1 MPSTSLNRRES
12 LNRSRVL
19 RAAVELADSEGAEA
33 VSMRRLADRLGVVPM
48 ALYKHVSDK
57 EDLLD
62 GMVEQVIGEIPSAA
76 LRAEV
81 EDGEL
86 SWGQGVKA
94 AVFAARDMLLRHPW
108 ARRTIETRTRRS
120 RAVLAHMDAVTRM
133 HLAGGLTPDL
143 VHHSMHALGNRI
155 WGFSP
160 ELFNDPA
167 GAAAPGSP
175 GGAPARPRPPRAAAA
190 VDPADFP
197 GILAV
202 AGDAAARRP
211 GAVGCDEDFEL
222 AFAIDLIVDAVA
234 RRHADGWASA
244 SAADREGLPPHS
256 A

>member
-1 MPSTSLNRRES
+1 MPRTSTNRREP

-19 RAAVELADSEGAEA
+19 RAAVELADAAGAEA

-62 GMVEQVIGEIPSAA
+62 GMVDQVIGEIPSAA

-94 AVFAARDMLLRHPW
+94 AVFAARDMLHRHPW

-120 RAVLAHMDAVTRM
+120 PTVLAHMDAVTRM

-143 VHHSMHALGNRI
+143 AHHSMHALGNRI

-167 GAAAPGSP
+167 GAGRPGSSA
-175 GGAPARPRPPRAAAA
+175 GSPARSQPRPTVAL
-190 VDPADFP
+190 DPADFP
-197 GILAV
+197 GIMAV
-202 AGDAAARRP
+202 AADAAARRP
-211 GAVGCDEDFEL
+211 GAAGCDEDFEL

-244 SAADREGLPPHS
+244 ATADGDGPLGRS
-256 A
+256 V

>member
-1 MPSTSLNRRES
+1 MPSTSLNRREALS
-12 LNRSRVL
+12 RSRVL
-19 RAAVELADSEGAEA
+19 RAAVELADAEGAEA

-48 ALYKHVSDK
+48 ALYKHVSSK

-62 GMVEQVIGEIPSAA
+62 GMVDQVIGEIPSAA

-86 SWGQGVKA
+86 SWAEGVKA
-94 AVFAARDMLLRHPW
+94 TVFAARDMLHRHPW

-120 RAVLAHMDAVTRM
+120 PAVLAHMDAVTRM

-143 VHHSMHALGNRI
+143 THHSMHALGNRI

-167 GAAAPGSP
+167 GAARSGSP
-175 GGAPARPRPPRAAAA
+175 AVSPARPRTPRAAAA
-190 VDPADFP
+190 LDPADFP
-197 GILAV
+197 GIMAV
-202 AGDAAARRP
+202 AADAAARRP
-211 GAVGCDEDFEL
+211 GAAGCDEDFEL
-222 AFAIDLIVDAVA
+222 AFAIDLIVDGVA

-244 SAADREGLPPHS
+244 FGTDEGGPPAH
-256 A
+256 